1 MCEFDTS
8 RAAGSIRATTAIL
21 IVPSSGGQGAGW
33 IALVERDVPQTNA
46 SPGPEGAQE
55 MLLRD
60 MSGLK
65 AQLTR
70 VTRDPDL
77 AADLLQDAIVTALQK
92 LEAGEIEHRGQ
103 LDGYVYR
110 VALNHLRNYR
120 RKDKSA
126 VSGPDALPEIEDT
139 EAEQRPA
146 RSILGGQ
153 FGTVVAQLLKD
164 MSSPRDREVLIRFYL
179 QEEDRGAI
187 CRSLALTDLQFNR
200 VIFRARGRFRE
211 LLERRGY
218 GRSDF
223 LAIGLALIGA

>member
-1 MCEFDTS
+1 L
-8 RAAGSIRATTAIL
+8 A
-21 IVPSSGGQGAGW
+21 
-33 IALVERDVPQTNA
+33 ERDGPLTNTH
-46 SPGPEGAQE
+46 SGQEGAHE

-70 VTRDPDL
+70 VTRDAEL

-110 VALNHLRNYR
+110 VALNHLRNHR
-120 RKDKSA
+120 RKDKSP
-126 VSGPDALPEIEDT
+126 VSGPDALTDLVDADGEN
-139 EAEQRPA
+139 RPA
-146 RSILGGQ
+146 RVIQGGQ
-153 FGTVVAQLLKD
+153 FGTVVTRLLKE

-179 QEEDRGAI
+179 QEEDRGAL

-200 VIFRARGRFRE
+200 VIFRARARFRE

-218 GRSDF
+218 GKADLLS
-223 LAIGLALIGA
+223 IGLALLGA

>member
-1 MCEFDTS
+1 
-8 RAAGSIRATTAIL
+8 
-21 IVPSSGGQGAGW
+21 
-33 IALVERDVPQTNA
+33 
-46 SPGPEGAQE
+46 

-70 VTRDPDL
+70 VTRDAEL

-92 LEAGEIEHRGQ
+92 LAAGEIEHRGQ

-110 VALNHLRNYR
+110 VALNHLRNHR

-126 VSGPDALPEIEDT
+126 VSGPDELQELVDAEG
-139 EAEQRPA
+139 EARPGKA
-146 RSILGGQ
+146 IVKGQ
-153 FGTVVAQLLKD
+153 FSRVVTRLLKE
-164 MSSPRDREVLIRFYL
+164 MTSPRDREVLVRFYL
-179 QEEDRGAI
+179 QEEDRGAL
-187 CRSLALTDLQFNR
+187 CRSLALTELQFNR

-218 GRSDF
+218 DKADF
-223 LAIGLALIGA
+223 LSIALAL

>member
-1 MCEFDTS
+1 
-8 RAAGSIRATTAIL
+8 
-21 IVPSSGGQGAGW
+21 
-33 IALVERDVPQTNA
+33 
-46 SPGPEGAQE
+46 

-70 VTRDPDL
+70 ITRNPDL

-126 VSGPDALPEIEDT
+126 VSGPEVLPEIVDSEG
-139 EAEQRPA
+139 EQRPA
-146 RSILGGQ
+146 RTILGGQ
-153 FGTVVAQLLKD
+153 FGTVVTQLLKE
-164 MSSPRDREVLIRFYL
+164 MTSPRDREVLIRFYL

-187 CRSLALTDLQFNR
+187 CQSLALTDLQFNR

-211 LLERRGY
+211 LLERRGF

>member
-1 MCEFDTS
+1 L
-8 RAAGSIRATTAIL
+8 A
-21 IVPSSGGQGAGW
+21 
-33 IALVERDVPQTNA
+33 ERDVPLTNA
-46 SPGPEGAQE
+46 SAGPEGVQE

-126 VSGPDALPEIEDT
+126 ISGPEALPEIEDT
-139 EAEQRPA
+139 EGEHRPG
-146 RSILGGQ
+146 RTILGGQ
-153 FGTVVAQLLKD
+153 FGTVVTQLLKE

>member
-1 MCEFDTS
+1 
-8 RAAGSIRATTAIL
+8 
-21 IVPSSGGQGAGW
+21 
-33 IALVERDVPQTNA
+33 
-46 SPGPEGAQE
+46 

-70 VTRDPDL
+70 VTRDAEL
-77 AADLLQDAIVTALQK
+77 ASDLLQDAIVTALQK

-110 VALNHLRNYR
+110 VALNHLRNHR
-120 RKDKSA
+120 RKDKSPI
-126 VSGPDALPEIEDT
+126 SGPDSLPDLVDAEG
-139 EAEQRPA
+139 EARPGKA
-146 RSILGGQ
+146 IAWGQ
-153 FGTVVAQLLKD
+153 FSRVVTRLLKE

-179 QEEDRGAI
+179 QEEDRGAL
-187 CRSLALTDLQFNR
+187 CRSLALTELQFNR

-218 GRSDF
+218 DKGDF
-223 LAIGLALIGA
+223 LSFGLAL

>member
-1 MCEFDTS
+1 M
-8 RAAGSIRATTAIL
+8 A
-21 IVPSSGGQGAGW
+21 
-33 IALVERDVPQTNA
+33 ERDGPLTNTR
-46 SPGPEGAQE
+46 SGQDGAHE

-70 VTRDPDL
+70 VTRDAEL

-120 RKDKSA
+120 RKDKSP
-126 VSGPDALPEIEDT
+126 VSGPDALTDLVDADGEN
-139 EAEQRPA
+139 RPA
-146 RSILGGQ
+146 RVIQGGQ
-153 FGTVVAQLLKD
+153 FGTVVTRLLKE

-179 QEEDRGAI
+179 QEEDRGAL

-200 VIFRARGRFRE
+200 VIFRARARFRE

-218 GRSDF
+218 GKADLLS
-223 LAIGLALIGA
+223 IGLALLGA

>member
-1 MCEFDTS
+1 L
-8 RAAGSIRATTAIL
+8 A
-21 IVPSSGGQGAGW
+21 
-33 IALVERDVPQTNA
+33 ERDGPLTNA
-46 SPGPEGAQE
+46 RSGEEGADQE

-70 VTRDPDL
+70 VTRDAEL

-103 LDGYVYR
+103 LDGYVYQ
-110 VALNHLRNYR
+110 VALNHLRNHR

-126 VSGPDALPEIEDT
+126 ISGPETLPDLVDADSEN
-139 EAEQRPA
+139 RPA
-146 RSILGGQ
+146 RVVEGGRW
-153 FGTVVAQLLKD
+153 GTVVGQLLKE
-164 MSSPRDREVLIRFYL
+164 MSSPRDREVLVRFYL
-179 QEEDRGAI
+179 QEEDRGAL

-200 VIFRARGRFRE
+200 VIFRARGRLRE

-218 GRSDF
+218 GKSDF
-223 LAIGLALIGA
+223 LAIGLALLGA

>member
-1 MCEFDTS
+1 L
-8 RAAGSIRATTAIL
+8 A
-21 IVPSSGGQGAGW
+21 
-33 IALVERDVPQTNA
+33 ERDGPLTNTRSGDA
-46 SPGPEGAQE
+46 GAHE

-70 VTRDPDL
+70 ITRDAEL

-110 VALNHLRNYR
+110 VALNHLRNHR
-120 RKDKSA
+120 RKDKSPF
-126 VSGPDALPEIEDT
+126 SGPDPLSDLVDAEG
-139 EAEQRPA
+139 EAKPSRA
-146 RSILGGQ
+146 IAGSQ
-153 FGTVVAQLLKD
+153 FTRVVTQLLKE

-179 QEEDRGAI
+179 QEEDRSAL

-218 GRSDF
+218 GKADF

>member
-1 MCEFDTS
+1 LGEH
-8 RAAGSIRATTAIL
+8 
-21 IVPSSGGQGAGW
+21 
-33 IALVERDVPQTNA
+33 DVPETGNP
-46 SPGPEGAQE
+46 SGHEGEQE

-70 VTRDPDL
+70 VTRDAEL

-126 VSGPDALPEIEDT
+126 VSGPDDLT
-139 EAEQRPA
+139 ELVDSEGEARPA
-146 RSILGGQ
+146 KAIVKGQ
-153 FGTVVAQLLKD
+153 FSRVVTRLLKE
-164 MSSPRDREVLIRFYL
+164 MTSPRDREVLVRFYL
-179 QEEDRGAI
+179 QDEDRGAL
-187 CRSLALTDLQFNR
+187 CRSLALTELQFNR

-218 GRSDF
+218 DKADF
-223 LAIGLALIGA
+223 LGIALAL